1 MAKLI
6 TTYWRDIP
14 AQVTVSE
21 RREKVKSLL
30 SDRFAIAID
39 QAAMR
44 AKMIGSDAYLEQW
57 RRETVKC
64 GNDMKPILEQ
74 AIENLEKLYT
84 DQYLS
89 ILVKNKGV
97 DSSTS

>member
-14 AQVTVSE
+14 AQVTVSQG
-21 RREKVKSLL
+21 REKVKSLL
-30 SDRFAIAID
+30 SERFAIAID
-39 QAAMR
+39 KSAMR

-64 GNDMKPILEQ
+64 DNDMKSTLEQ
-74 AIENLEKLYT
+74 AVENLEKLYT
-84 DQYLS
+84 DINLS

-97 DSSTS
+97 APSTS

>member
-14 AQVTVSE
+14 AQVTVSQ
-21 RREKVKSLL
+21 RRDKVKSLL

-57 RRETVKC
+57 RRETVSC
-64 GNDMKPILEQ
+64 DNDMESVLKQ
-74 AIENLEKLYT
+74 AVENLEKLYT
-84 DQYLS
+84 EQSLS

-97 DSSTS
+97 VPSTS